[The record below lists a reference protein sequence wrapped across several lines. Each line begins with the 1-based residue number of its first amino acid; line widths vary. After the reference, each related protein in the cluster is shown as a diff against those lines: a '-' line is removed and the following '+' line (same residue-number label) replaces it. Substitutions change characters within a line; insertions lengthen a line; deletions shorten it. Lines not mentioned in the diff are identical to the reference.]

1 MRRFITFEPKED
13 KIIRGAAYVAM
24 LLSGLTFLGED
35 FRSDIIRGAAHAALL
50 GLTVQGSCHSLN

>member
-1 MRRFITFEPKED
+1 MRRFVTFEPKED

-35 FRSDIIRGAAHAALL
+35 FRSDIIRGAAQAALL
-50 GLTVQGSCHSLN
+50 CLD